1 MSSRISELLWK
12 NFSDDSYLGVFS
24 WGDQLT
30 QIKPLKGKELYLDPK
45 WSVEIRG
52 KISPKIA
59 NGYRKISLVLGAEI
73 KACEKPDRPEYCKK
87 MQ

>member
-12 NFSDDSYLGVFS
+12 NFSNDSYLGVFPG
-24 WGDQLT
+24 GDQLT
-30 QIKPLKGKELYLDPK
+30 QMKPLKGKELYLHPE
-45 WSVEIRG
+45 WSIEIRG
-52 KISPKIA
+52 KITPKIA

-73 KACEKPDRPEYCKK
+73 KACEKPDRPEYYKK